1 VNDVDEINELLSP
14 LARVRP
20 KPGERAFGAGAQA
33 LLALTISQE
42 PGTEAT
48 VSRRAH
54 QYGFLQRRPRRLAL
68 GLSAAVVIAMGVVA
82 GPSLLEDGRG
92 GATSYAN
99 SAVEV
104 RRVGD
109 QYVGRIKDPRADN
122 QRFSQAFHAV
132 GLNVELRVVPV
143 SPTAV
148 GKIISMSPG
157 AEPGQMVGVF
167 TEPRDCDLADSG
179 CFMVVSVP
187 AAMVGKPETASFD
200 LGRPAEPGERY
211 ANELYRA
218 TGQGEEL
225 AGVNVSGRPV
235 AEVMAEVRKRHL
247 AAEFSLVVVY
257 SGGMTFKPLT
267 ADQVGPDWIIW
278 DVNPAKAGV
287 VRLAVSPKRLA
298 GLEYRPETPAS

>member
-33 LLALTISQE
+33 LLTWTIAQE
-42 PGTEAT
+42 PGTGTT

-54 QYGFLQRRPRRLAL
+54 RYGFLQRRPRRLAL
-68 GLSAAVVIAMGVVA
+68 GLSAAVVIAMGVVV
-82 GPSLLEDGRG
+82 GPSLLQDGRG

-104 RRVGD
+104 RREGD
-109 QYVGRIKDPRADN
+109 RYVARIKDPTADN

-148 GKIISMSPG
+148 GKIIRMGMSEST
-157 AEPGQMVGVF
+157 EPVGIF
-167 TEPRDCDLADSG
+167 TEPRDCDPADSG

-187 AAMVGKPETASFD
+187 AALVGKPGTTSFD

-235 AEVMAEVRKRHL
+235 AEVMAEVRKHHL
-247 AAEFSLVVVY
+247 TAEFSLVVVH